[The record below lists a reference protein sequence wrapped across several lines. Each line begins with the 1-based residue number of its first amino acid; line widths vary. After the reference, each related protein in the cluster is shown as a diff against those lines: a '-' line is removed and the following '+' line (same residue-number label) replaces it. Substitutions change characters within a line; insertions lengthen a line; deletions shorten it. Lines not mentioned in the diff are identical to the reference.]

1 MPDISC
7 ENYQVQKSIVNIL
20 MPPKKVEGSAFLED
34 TEEGLQAESAKS
46 FKAYQRNPIEEST
59 PALEVQTSLSVP
71 VVTMTSSESVA
82 ESLYFTPETSVTEK
96 LSEFAGEDE

>member
-1 MPDISC
+1 M
-7 ENYQVQKSIVNIL
+7 L
-20 MPPKKVEGSAFLED
+20 MPPKKVEASASLEE
-34 TEEGLQAESAKS
+34 TEEGLQGESATSSKT
-46 FKAYQRNPIEEST
+46 YQGNVIEEST

-71 VVTMTSSESVA
+71 VLTMTSSESVA